1 MAADMIREHAIRY
14 VTFARIAE
22 FVDPTEEI
30 SAHYQ
35 KPARARFGPPETR
48 KGS

>member
-30 SAHYQ
+30 PPHY
-35 KPARARFGPPETR
+35 
-48 KGS
+48 